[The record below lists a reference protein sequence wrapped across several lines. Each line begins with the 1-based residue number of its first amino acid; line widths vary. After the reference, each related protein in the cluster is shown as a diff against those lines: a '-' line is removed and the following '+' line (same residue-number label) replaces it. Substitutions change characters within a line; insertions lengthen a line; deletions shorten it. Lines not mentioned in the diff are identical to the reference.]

1 MAGRK
6 SIGEATA
13 KSFSK
18 VKALLKER
26 GITVEAVDG
35 PSHDDKDLRF
45 LQELQQIESALES
58 SAPAEN
64 REWGIQNATF
74 DTGNPSASNL
84 NISADTM
91 DSGISK
97 GKKGL

>member
-6 SIGEATA
+6 SIGDATA

-18 VKALLKER
+18 VKSLLKER

-45 LQELQQIESALES
+45 LQELQQIERALES
-58 SAPAEN
+58 SSQAEN
-64 REWGIQNATF
+64 PSLSLNLTGGGERVIQ
-74 DTGNPSASNL
+74 
-84 NISADTM
+84 DTM
-91 DSGISK
+91 DKTSK
-97 GKKGL
+97 GKGL

>member
-6 SIGEATA
+6 SIGDATA

-35 PSHDDKDLRF
+35 PSQDDKDLRF
-45 LQELQQIESALES
+45 LQELQQIERALES
-58 SAPAEN
+58 ENSSRAEN
-64 REWGIQNATF
+64 PSLSLNL
-74 DTGNPSASNL
+74 TGGGERVMQ
-84 NISADTM
+84 DTM
-91 DSGISK
+91 DKASK
-97 GKKGL
+97 GKGL